1 MLYGIRCLVVRGV
14 SRRVGMGVEGRRIEE
29 KQRPQDDGTWKRK
42 RVRLKKKNK
51 VGNEN
56 EKTSRVTFPKRYFFF
71 SSSSS
76 SSSLADIRGQVEET
90 DQQLNS
96 GQRRFFVIRSCEK
109 RKRQAKR
116 HGRMRGERIH
126 THTNDREKER
136 ENKRR
141 REMGR
146 AGQ

>member
-1 MLYGIRCLVVRGV
+1 MR
-14 SRRVGMGVEGRRIEE
+14 VEGRRIEE

-42 RVRLKKKNK
+42 RVGLKKKKNK

-56 EKTSRVTFPKRYFFF
+56 EKTSRVTFPKRYFF
-71 SSSSS
+71 SSSS

-90 DQQLNS
+90 DQELNS

-116 HGRMRGERIH
+116 HERMRGERIH

>member
-1 MLYGIRCLVVRGV
+1 
-14 SRRVGMGVEGRRIEE
+14 
-29 KQRPQDDGTWKRK
+29 
-42 RVRLKKKNK
+42 
-51 VGNEN
+51 
-56 EKTSRVTFPKRYFFF
+56 
-71 SSSSS
+71 
-76 SSSLADIRGQVEET
+76 VEET
-90 DQQLNS
+90 DQELNS

-116 HGRMRGERIH
+116 HERMRGERIH